1 MPGGAFYELFLFFSA
16 QRFFIISESL
26 FRPAAVKPPLF
37 FFGAALAVVFT
48 DPMLAPRR
56 AAQRRFI
63 DSDRRL
69 LPAGVRP
76 WPRRGF
82 VVLAEERPTDPPRPS
97 IDSLSSAA
105 IAWAIRSRSL
115 FNSET
120 IDCRSKVGLM
130 WGNSPLHI

>member
-1 MPGGAFYELFLFFSA
+1 MPGGAFYELVLFFSA
-16 QRFFIISESL
+16 QRFFIISDSL
-26 FRPAAVKPPLF
+26 LRPAAVKPPLF
-37 FFGAALAVVFT
+37 FFGSLAVAFA
-48 DPMLAPRR
+48 DRLLAPRR

-82 VVLAEERPTDPPRPS
+82 VVPAEERPTDPPRPS
-97 IDSLSSAA
+97 IDSFSSAA

-120 IDCRSKVGLM
+120 IDCRSKVGLL